1 MSEATT
7 TTADSGYD
15 RVWKEIS
22 DLGLD
27 RFAGELDEFGYTVV
41 PPEIATPNGLAKKM
55 LEVENLK
62 N

>member
-41 PPEIATPNGLAKKM
+41 PPEIASPNGQAKKM
-55 LEVENLK
+55 LEI
-62 N
+62 